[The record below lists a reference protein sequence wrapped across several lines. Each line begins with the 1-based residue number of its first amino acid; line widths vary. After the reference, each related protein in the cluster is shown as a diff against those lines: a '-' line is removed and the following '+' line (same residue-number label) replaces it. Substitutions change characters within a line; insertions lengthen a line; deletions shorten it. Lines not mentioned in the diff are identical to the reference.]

1 MKRRH
6 LLKYGTVAACGY
18 GLAACQNILERTQPA
33 PSSTQVTTV
42 PPLNLKNP
50 DIFRTPEKTTL
61 ALGYA
66 PTIAILPWLVAIEEG
81 FFEKFDLEVKLYK
94 QPDLAEVER
103 GLLEGRFDAAI
114 TPFSLPLINQLKNP
128 RVDFTALMQLHRH
141 GSVFTLSQAT
151 WREQIRSGI
160 DYSNFEEFAR
170 DYRPYVRS
178 LEEPTFAVDNLY
190 STAAYL
196 YRYWWAALGF
206 HPELELDIQ
215 EFSPTQL
222 HHKLGA
228 NAVHGYCSQEP
239 WAQASVEK
247 RKGYIGYLANEIW
260 RGHPGSV
267 ITASAGWVEEHPNT
281 AKALIAASLLGCHY
295 CQDTQNARQV
305 ASLGSE
311 PIGTHPSNIR
321 TVLDG
326 EYFYGGD
333 GDRPIQRKDSPIW
346 FDLGKRL
353 REPDHANYCWQ
364 SHGVWLL
371 TQMARWQHFD
381 LTTYPKNG
389 SDVVA
394 RAYPNVPYKSVAE
407 AFEITVPTEFAQ
419 LEQPFIDQRRFTPEE
434 PLRYLNQFK
443 IRT

>member
-18 GLAACQNILERTQPA
+18 GLAACQNGLKRSPSTPIEEA
-33 PSSTQVTTV
+33 PTV
-42 PPLNLKNP
+42 PSLTLKDP
-50 DIFRTPEKTTL
+50 DSIKKPEKTKL

-81 FFEKFDLEVKLYK
+81 FFEQFGLEVTLYK
-94 QPDLAEVER
+94 QPDLTEVER
-103 GLLEGRFDAAI
+103 GLLESRFDAAV
-114 TPFSLPLINQLKNP
+114 TPYSLPLINQLKNP
-128 RVDFTALMQLHRH
+128 RVDFVALMQLHRH

-151 WREQIRSGI
+151 WRQQIRSGI
-160 DYSNFEEFAR
+160 DYANFEEFAR

-178 LEEPTFAVDNLY
+178 LENPAFALDNLY

-196 YRYWWAALGF
+196 YRYWWAAMGF
-206 HPELELDIQ
+206 HPELDLDLQ
-215 EFSPTQL
+215 EFAPTQL

-228 NAVHGYCSQEP
+228 GAVHGYCSQEP

-247 RKGYIGYLANEIW
+247 RDGYVGYLANEIW

-267 ITASAGWVEEHPNT
+267 VTASAGWLEENPKT

-295 CQDTQNARQV
+295 CQESNNAAKV

-321 TVLDG
+321 TLLDG

-333 GDRPIQRKDSPIW
+333 GDRPIDRKDSPIW

-353 REPDHANYCWQ
+353 RAPDHANYCWQ
-364 SHGVWLL
+364 SHGIWLL
-371 TQMARWQHFD
+371 TQMTRWQHFG
-381 LTTYPKNG
+381 LTLYPKNG
-389 SDVVA
+389 ADIVA

-407 AFEITVPTEFAQ
+407 AFEIEVPPDSTQ

-434 PLRYLNQFK
+434 PVRYLNQFK